1 MITDFS
7 SGEETLTSK
16 VYKWIQT
23 IFTIQIHQAF
33 YQAFWS
39 LSINSIFNSSTH
51 LQDPK
56 AWQLQV
62 FQLQKK
68 HALNLQGCF
77 EQQQYS
83 CLPGPACKRKE
94 CNLVLEG
101 NTWAVMFIYFWIW
114 DRFSRERLLLQRKW
128 ALHFNFSGP
137 SQTFLSEKEWFR
149 FQEIGFYHKG
159 KAEEWKLPVFYIEKS
174 LVEIRIPCHSKT
186 LCLDILQLT
195 RRASPLLPFVDRKSK
210 WWATFWGEGGSKW
223 WDRKTT
229 SYDGLVLL

>member
-7 SGEETLTSK
+7 SGEVTSTSK
-16 VYKWIQT
+16 VDKWTQAK
-23 IFTIQIHQAF
+23 FTLQIPQHQAS

-94 CNLVLEG
+94 FNLVLEDSMW
-101 NTWAVMFIYFWIW
+101 TEIFIYFWIW
-114 DRFSRERLLLQRKW
+114 DRFPREIMKVIT
-128 ALHFNFSGP
+128 SEEMGP
-137 SQTFLSEKEWFR
+137 TFQLFRSQTEFSL
-149 FQEIGFYHKG
+149 
-159 KAEEWKLPVFYIEKS
+159 WKRMI
-174 LVEIRIPCHSKT
+174 
-186 LCLDILQLT
+186 
-195 RRASPLLPFVDRKSK
+195 
-210 WWATFWGEGGSKW
+210 
-223 WDRKTT
+223 
-229 SYDGLVLL
+229 